1 MFLISTILFCLGFVF
16 QCVVGF
22 IELLAIMFMLAVTSS
37 RETKCRRIEWYIE
50 LLLLGLSWT
59 HVDLSWAS

>member
-16 QCVVGF
+16 PCVFGF

-37 RETKCRRIEWYIE
+37 RETKRRRIEWYIE

-59 HVDLSWAS
+59 HL